1 MIGTKTIEGDYR
13 VARSLLSE
21 ICAYLDVDE
30 SKLTIHM
37 HQYAIIAI
45 ARQLAH
51 HRVSFKDV

>member
-1 MIGTKTIEGDYR
+1 
-13 VARSLLSE
+13 
-21 ICAYLDVDE
+21 VDE